1 MGKKANP
8 LGFRLELKN
17 SPFRW
22 KSQWFASKNNYK
34 NYIIEDKKIRDFL
47 EDRLRFAG
55 LVATKIERLN
65 NQLKLIIQ
73 VSRPGVV
80 IGRGG
85 KSLEDL
91 KNGLVKIV
99 AIPEPNKNLEIE
111 VEEVKNSD
119 LSAKLVAEKVASQIE
134 RRMPYRR
141 VANKTIDVVMAAGAT
156 GVRIV
161 LAGRIGGSEVSRSE
175 KFSKGKVPLSSIRAN
190 IDYAERPALT
200 KSGYVGVKVFINRGE
215 GEK

>member
-8 LGFRLELKN
+8 LGFRLAIKN
-17 SPFRW
+17 SPFTW
-22 KSQWFASKNNYK
+22 KSQWFSNKKKYRE
-34 NYIIEDKKIRDFL
+34 YIIEDKKIRDFL
-47 EDRLRFAG
+47 EARLQFAG

-85 KSLEDL
+85 KSLEEL
-91 KNGLVKIV
+91 KRELVRITS
-99 AIPEPNKNLEIE
+99 IPEPEKNLEIE
-111 VEEVKNSD
+111 VEEVKNPD
-119 LSAKLVAEKVASQIE
+119 LSAKLIAERIASQIE

-141 VANKTIDVVMAAGAT
+141 VVGKTIDSVMFAGAI
-156 GVRIV
+156 GIKVI
-161 LAGRIGGSEVSRSE
+161 LAGRIGGVEVSRSE
-175 KFSKGKVPLSSIRAN
+175 KFSKGKVPLSSIKAN

-200 KSGYVGVKVFINRGE
+200 KSGYVGIKVFINRGQ
-215 GEK
+215 GAK